1 MTSHPSNSQH
11 KPRRRAAKQN
21 DPLAA
26 PSDSMPPRAIAT
38 SLESIEVVPRT
49 PVTARR
55 GYSHDPRTPDGVNEV
70 ELSLL
75 GEEERHAAA
84 SDLTLEEEQA
94 YLAQA
99 DGQKSMSARD
109 KQAIVLL
116 IILCMFSSGP
126 VPY

>member
-1 MTSHPSNSQH
+1 MTSHPNNSQH

-55 GYSHDPRTPDGVNEV
+55 GYSHDPRTPDGLDEV

-75 GEEERHAAA
+75 GEEERRAAA

-94 YLAQA
+94 YLAGA
-99 DGQKSMSARD
+99 DGKGPMSARD

-116 IILCMFSSGP
+116 IILCTFSSGT
-126 VPY
+126 VDH